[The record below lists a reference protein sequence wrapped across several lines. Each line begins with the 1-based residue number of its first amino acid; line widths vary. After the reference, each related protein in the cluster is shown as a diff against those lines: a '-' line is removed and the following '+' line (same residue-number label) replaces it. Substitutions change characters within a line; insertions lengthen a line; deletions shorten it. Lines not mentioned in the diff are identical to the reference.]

1 MYIFENIGNNK
12 NKKGDFM
19 SERRLYQIII
29 SIITIILLGF
39 GIYMGIK
46 ITKNNDNSTAQVI
59 NKNDD
64 TYTNTVAVYTDAN
77 DKKTDTQLIYEDYYT
92 LDDKVESNSNMV
104 YGISINDLKKQEV
117 EKNKQKNNGYELV
130 EQTSVKLRFRR
141 TLEQYSPNHFLVK
154 LVDGKVVIY
163 SIVSDSV
170 NTVYKETNISELSLR
185 PELLEELNIGKR
197 VDSKDEL
204 NQLIE
209 DIES

>member
-77 DKKTDTQLIYEDYYT
+77 DKKTDIQLIYEDYYT